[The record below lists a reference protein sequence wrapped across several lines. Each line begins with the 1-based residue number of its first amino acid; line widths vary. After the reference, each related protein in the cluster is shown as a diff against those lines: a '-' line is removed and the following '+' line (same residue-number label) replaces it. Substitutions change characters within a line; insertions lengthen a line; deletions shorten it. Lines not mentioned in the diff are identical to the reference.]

1 MIFSGFDGTT
11 SMRKTILAFGLLLTA
26 TALPTAWADV
36 LAVPENP
43 SETTAALPSK
53 GEAQTAVLRRY
64 GEPAKRHAAVGGAS
78 AAQPPITRWDYSGFS
93 VFFENSHVVDAV
105 VPSAPAPL
113 FNTGELGG

>member
-11 SMRKTILAFGLLLTA
+11 SMRKTILASGLLLTA
-26 TALPTAWADV
+26 IALSTAHADV

-43 SETTAALPSK
+43 SESAAVLPSK
-53 GEAQTAVLRRY
+53 GEAQTTVLRRY
-64 GEPAKRHAAVGGAS
+64 GEPAKRYPAVGGAS
-78 AAQPPITRWDYSGFS
+78 AAQPPITRWDYNGFS
-93 VFFENSHVVDAV
+93 VFFENAHVVDAV